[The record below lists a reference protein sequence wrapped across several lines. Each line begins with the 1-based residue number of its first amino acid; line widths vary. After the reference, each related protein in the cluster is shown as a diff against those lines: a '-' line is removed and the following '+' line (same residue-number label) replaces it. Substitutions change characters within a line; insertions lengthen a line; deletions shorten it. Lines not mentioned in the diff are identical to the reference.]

1 MNKHLKTMIHVAVLV
16 ALEVILSRFLS
27 IPTQFMKIG
36 FAFVPLA
43 VCGMLFGPWWAAL
56 CGGLADFLGA
66 ILFPIGPYFPGF
78 TLSNALVGMMFGY
91 CLYQKFSGWKHIA
104 KAVAVNNLIISLLIS
119 TYWLHLLYGSPY
131 LGLLPTRLGQNV
143 VMIVLEF
150 VVIRLIQ
157 KPIGL
162 YSRQMRLNKTN
173 N

>member
-104 KAVAVNNLIISLLIS
+104 KAVVVNNIVISLLLS

-131 LGLLPTRLGQNV
+131 LGLLPTRLGQSG

-157 KPIGL
+157 KPMGTYARL
-162 YSRQMRLNKTN
+162 MRLSKQA
-173 N
+173 

>member
-104 KAVAVNNLIISLLIS
+104 KAAVVNNVVISLLIS

-131 LGLLPTRLGQNV
+131 LGLLPTRLGQSG

-157 KPIGL
+157 KPMGTYARL
-162 YSRQMRLNKTN
+162 MRLSKQA
-173 N
+173 

>member
-78 TLSNALVGMMFGY
+78 TLSNALVGMIFGY

-104 KAVAVNNLIISLLIS
+104 KAVVVNNVVISLLIS
-119 TYWLHLLYGSPY
+119 TYWLHVLYGSPY
-131 LGLLPTRLGQNV
+131 LGLIPTRLGQNV

-157 KPIGL
+157 KPMGTYARL
-162 YSRQMRLNKTN
+162 MRLSKQA
-173 N
+173 

>member
-1 MNKHLKTMIHVAVLV
+1 MDRKLKVMIHVAMLV
-16 ALEVILSRFLS
+16 ALEIVLSRFCS
-27 IPTQFMKIG
+27 ISTQFGKIG

-78 TLSNALVGMMFGY
+78 TLSNALTGVVFGL
-91 CLYQKFSGWKHIA
+91 CFYQRFQGWKNI
-104 KAVAVNNLIISLLIS
+104 AVAAAINNVVISLLIS

-131 LGLLPTRLGQNV
+131 LGLLPTRVVQCV
-143 VMIVLEF
+143 VMIILEF

-157 KPIGL
+157 TPMGSYAKMLKL
-162 YSRQMRLNKTN
+162 YKQA
-173 N
+173 

>member
-43 VCGMLFGPWWAAL
+43 VCGMLFGPWWTAL
-56 CGGLADFLGA
+56 CGGLADFIGA

-91 CLYQKFSGWKHIA
+91 CLHQKFSGWKHIA
-104 KAVAVNNLIISLLIS
+104 KAVAVNNLVISLLIS

-157 KPIGL
+157 KPIGTYAKL
-162 YSRQMRLNKTN
+162 MRLSK
-173 N
+173 

>member
-16 ALEVILSRFLS
+16 ALEVVLSRFLS

-104 KAVAVNNLIISLLIS
+104 KASVVNNLVISLLIS

-131 LGLLPTRLGQNV
+131 LGLLPTRLAQNC
-143 VMIVLEF
+143 VMLVLEF
-150 VVIRLIQ
+150 VVIRIIQ
-157 KPIGL
+157 RPIG
-162 YSRQMRLNKTN
+162 RIAAAMKLN
-173 N
+173 

>member
-16 ALEVILSRFLS
+16 ALEVVLSRFLS

-43 VCGMLFGPWWAAL
+43 VCGMLFGPWWALLA
-56 CGGLADFLGA
+56 GGLSDFIGA

-78 TLSNALVGMMFGY
+78 TLSNALVGMIFGF
-91 CLYQKFSGWKHIA
+91 CLYQRFSGWKHIA
-104 KAVAVNNLIISLLIS
+104 KAVVVNNFVISLFVS

-131 LGLLPTRLGQNV
+131 LGLLPTRLAQNC

-150 VVIRLIQ
+150 AVIRLIQ
-157 KPIGL
+157 KPIGM
-162 YSRQMRLNKTN
+162 YSKQMRLNKSE
-173 N
+173 

>member
-1 MNKHLKTMIHVAVLV
+1 MNKHLKAMIHVAVLV
-16 ALEVILSRFLS
+16 ALEVVLSRFLS

-43 VCGMLFGPWWAAL
+43 VCGMLFGPWWAFLA
-56 CGGLADFLGA
+56 GGLSDFIGA

-78 TLSNALVGMMFGY
+78 TLSNALVGLMFGY

-104 KAVAVNNLIISLLIS
+104 KAVVVNNFVISLFIS

-131 LGLLPTRLGQNV
+131 LGLLPTRLAQNC

-162 YSRQMRLNKTN
+162 YAKQMRLNKSE
-173 N
+173 

>member
-1 MNKHLKTMIHVAVLV
+1 MNKHLKTMVHVAVLV

-43 VCGMLFGPWWAAL
+43 VCGMLFGPWWAFLSGAL
-56 CGGLADFLGA
+56 SDFIGA

-78 TLSNALVGMMFGY
+78 TLSNALVGLMFGY
-91 CLYQKFSGWKHIA
+91 CLYQRFSGWKHIV
-104 KAVAVNNLIISLLIS
+104 KAVLVNNLIISLLIS

-131 LGLLPTRLGQNV
+131 LGLLPVRLGQNC

-150 VVIRLIQ
+150 IVIRLIQ
-157 KPIGL
+157 KPMGI
-162 YSRQMRLNKTN
+162 YSKLAKLRM
-173 N
+173 